1 MKHKPP
7 TFYYLQITNELIGH
21 FVKINAVCT
30 VWATSVSCSSITVVW
45 YMDKDTFLI
54 DNWDLLIMRSAAHTH
69 KERERE
75 RESQSHS

>member
-45 YMDKDTFLI
+45 YMDK
-54 DNWDLLIMRSAAHTH
+54 
-69 KERERE
+69 E
-75 RESQSHS
+75 